1 MGSPPPRCC
10 KEVGVEEGSVKL
22 QRVVVAAKLEKS
34 WNARWSDG
42 W

>member
-1 MGSPPPRCC
+1 MGAPTPQCC

-34 WNARWSDG
+34 CNALRSNG
-42 W
+42 